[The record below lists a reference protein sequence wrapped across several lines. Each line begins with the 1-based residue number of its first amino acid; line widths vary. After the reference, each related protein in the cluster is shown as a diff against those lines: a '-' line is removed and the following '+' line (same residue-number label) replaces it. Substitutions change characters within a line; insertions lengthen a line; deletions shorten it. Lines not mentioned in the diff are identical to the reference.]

1 MQRNRKEETL
11 KKNKVK
17 KYEDTTGNNIN
28 VHINVGHNEN
38 DESDNSNQIDIPQPI
53 MEKKIIV
60 DDSEIKAQDELVA
73 KLKFE
78 VKKFNKKKEELI
90 NSKIDIPNDIF
101 DLPDIEL
108 NSNDDIIKYTDIIR
122 SKIILLE
129 QLLISSNSQK
139 PLISESSRFPNIPP
153 SNNNFQTFSRSPYE
167 FMYQQ
172 PSRYGYR
179 INEQPINQQPIT
191 RNPIIEPIV
200 QPNVQPIVDEPAD
213 ADSPAPEIVQPIVD
227 EPADADSPA
236 PEIVQP
242 IVDEPADADSPAP
255 EIVQPIVD
263 ELTEEEEDL
272 LNDLNIRIKKWK
284 DENADIIYMADIGYI
299 ENAIEGLKRIK
310 KKISDYKKKSQG
322 LIFREQ
328 INQIAFSNRIK
339 IQKLQQQIEAIKEG
353 NPPQIPDEVNPDID
367 IGPIEEELD
376 PNPDEEEPDP
386 NPDEFT
392 EGSSVITQA
401 HLNQVNNRIGEIDF
415 YKGQIKNT
423 PGRDKRSGAII
434 ENEIKNYYNKLKL
447 LKKKINEDDYTLQDL
462 ESVLDEKVIQDYG
475 DFYAVKAFRNEN
487 QSFKTSNFATVGS
500 QYGPNPQITLEP
512 ELENNIDGKFE
523 AKINGQ
529 NIGSVTV
536 FFNEFGD
543 IWKESDRPLSNA
555 ELEEKAQIEIL
566 KNQYLN
572 SFTNDGIEE
581 PKSPESISNLIVDRD
596 TYRYYIRNL
605 RSYVE
610 APNLPDNVLNAYGD
624 LIEEAL
630 IKYNSLP
637 DV

>member
-200 QPNVQPIVDEPAD
+200 QPN
-213 ADSPAPEIVQPIVD
+213 
-227 EPADADSPA
+227 
-236 PEIVQP
+236 VQP

>member
-53 MEKKIIV
+53 MEKKIIE

-139 PLISESSRFPNIPP
+139 PLISESSRFSNIPP

-172 PSRYGYR
+172 PSRYGYG

-200 QPNVQPIVDEPAD
+200 QP
-213 ADSPAPEIVQPIVD
+213 IVQPIVD
-227 EPADADSPA
+227 DDDDGPANADSPG
-236 PEIVQP
+236 PEP
-242 IVDEPADADSPAP
+242 IVEPI
-255 EIVQPIVD
+255 ED
-263 ELTEEEEDL
+263 ELTEEEQDL

-284 DENADIIYMADIGYI
+284 DDNEDIQYLSNIEYI

-310 KKISDYKKKSQG
+310 KKISDYKKKSQR

-328 INQIAFSNRIK
+328 INQIALSNRIK
-339 IQKLQQQIEAIKEG
+339 IQKLQQQIEAIKLG
-353 NPPQIPDEVNPDID
+353 NPPQIPDEDNPDID
-367 IGPIEEELD
+367 IGPIEEE
-376 PNPDEEEPDP
+376 PVNPDPIPQPDP
-386 NPDEFT
+386 DPMPDQNPDDFT
-392 EGSSVITQA
+392 EGSSILTQT
-401 HLNQVNNRIGEIDF
+401 HLNQVNDRIRRIEI
-415 YKGQIKNT
+415 YESKIKNT
-423 PGRDKRSGAII
+423 PGRDIRSADII
-434 ENEIKNYYNKLKL
+434 KNEIKNYYEKLKL

-462 ESVLDEKVIQDYG
+462 ESVLNEKVIQDYG
-475 DFYAVKAFRNEN
+475 NFYAVKAFRNEN
-487 QSFKTSNFATVGS
+487 QSFKTSNFATVES
-500 QYGPNPQITLEP
+500 QYGSNPEITLEP

-523 AKINGQ
+523 TKINGA
-529 NIGSVTV
+529 NIGSDTV
-536 FFNEFGD
+536 YFNEFGD

-572 SFTNDGIEE
+572 SYENNGIEE

-605 RSYVE
+605 RLYIE
-610 APNLPDNVLNAYGD
+610 APNLPDNVVNDYND
-624 LIEEAL
+624 LIEAAL
-630 IKYNSLP
+630 IKYNTIP

>member
-200 QPNVQPIVDEPAD
+200 QPN
-213 ADSPAPEIVQPIVD
+213 VQPIVD

>member
-139 PLISESSRFPNIPP
+139 PLISESSRFPNIQP

-242 IVDEPADADSPAP
+242 IVDE
-255 EIVQPIVD
+255 
-263 ELTEEEEDL
+263 LTEQEEDL

-284 DENADIIYMADIGYI
+284 DDNEDIQYLSNIEYI
-299 ENAIEGLKRIK
+299 EIAIEGLKRIK
-310 KKISDYKKKSQG
+310 KKISDYKKISPR

-339 IQKLQQQIEAIKEG
+339 IQKLQQQIEAIKQG
-353 NPPQIPDEVNPDID
+353 NPPQIPDEYNPDID
-367 IGPIEEELD
+367 IAPIEEEQPD
-376 PNPDEEEPDP
+376 PMPDPIPDP

-392 EGSSVITQA
+392 EGSSVLTQA
-401 HLNQVNNRIGEIDF
+401 HLNQVNNRIGEIDV

-423 PGRDKRSGAII
+423 PGRDKRSAAII

-475 DFYAVKAFRNEN
+475 NFYAVKAFRNES
-487 QSFKTSNFATVGS
+487 QSFKTSNFASTGS

-536 FFNEFGD
+536 YFNEFGD

-605 RSYVE
+605 RLYIE
-610 APNLPDNVLNAYGD
+610 APNLPDNVVIEYND

-630 IKYNSLP
+630 IKYNTLP
-637 DV
+637 